1 MSPVL
6 ISVYVVE
13 NGCEEAVQMR
23 AWIDDIFSEEK
34 ILKTLLIIGLLFFVM
49 LISIIVK
56 DSIDGCAD
64 FKELS
69 NWVQAFIAIWTL
81 LALIYTAKKAYLA
94 SEKSNIISTNSSAIA
109 EISMNKDL
117 IFSIFEKIEK

>member
-1 MSPVL
+1 
-6 ISVYVVE
+6 
-13 NGCEEAVQMR
+13 MR